1 MRRVIAG
8 LAIVLAL
15 VALGAPAQASPPK
28 SGALKPGALRSAAL
42 KPAPLKPGTFTSR
55 EGVLGWMNQY
65 RLHRD
70 PAHVP
75 DAVHAMSQLGIFKD
89 PENAGA
95 FIGFIAGVLRD
106 NAAQADQ
113 LLERMLPLPAE
124 DQWAL
129 VQAVAYSEMPGWKDL
144 LYRHR
149 ASLPTRQLMIQK
161 YLMGELPTLQQAGFR
176 EAPGTFEK
184 LGGWIGLGD
193 KDKKKVA
200 LLPTPALLDILWGY
214 YCATGSFN
222 PAISDIIALLT
233 WSKDRND
240 VDRLTLGGMAKY
252 TLAANASRDAK
263 LLAMLKSVA
272 KYYPEDA
279 KKELD
284 EVTLAAE
291 TMDLAHLRK
300 DALASI
306 DELKRKGPG
315 YKRDMSTWGQIG
327 EGALALGCIGAAAA
341 GQIEFGI
348 PCVVTGAMSSAG
360 LHYWE
365 TQ

>member
-8 LAIVLAL
+8 FAIAFVMIIMA
-15 VALGAPAQASPPK
+15 APAA
-28 SGALKPGALRSAAL
+28 G
-42 KPAPLKPGTFTSR
+42 APLKAGQFASR
-55 EGVLGWMNQY
+55 EAVLGWMNGY

-89 PENAGA
+89 AENSGA
-95 FIGFIAGVLRD
+95 FIGFIAGVLHD
-106 NAAQADQ
+106 NPAQASV
-113 LLERMLPLPAE
+113 LLDRMLPLPPE

-129 VQAVAYSEMPGWKDL
+129 VQAIAYSELPGWKDL
-144 LYRHR
+144 LYRYR
-149 ASLPTRQLMIQK
+149 GQLQARHLMVEK
-161 YLMGELPTLQQAGFR
+161 YLMGELPTLQQAGF
-176 EAPGTFEK
+176 EEQPGAFDK
-184 LGGWIGLGD
+184 IGGYLGLH

-222 PAISDIIALLT
+222 PAISDIIAMVS
-233 WSKDRND
+233 WAKERND
-240 VDRLTLGGMAKY
+240 VDKLTLGGMAKY

-272 KYYPEDA
+272 QYYPKET

-291 TMDLAHLRK
+291 TMDLAKLRK

-306 DELKRKGPG
+306 DDLKRKGPG
-315 YKRDMSTWGQIG
+315 YKRDVSMWGQIG
-327 EGALALGCIGAAAA
+327 EGALALGCIGAAAV
-341 GQIEFGI
+341 GQVEFGI
-348 PCVVTGAMSSAG
+348 PCVVGGAVGSAG
-360 LHYWE
+360 LHYWD
-365 TQ
+365 TQN

>member
-1 MRRVIAG
+1 
-8 LAIVLAL
+8 
-15 VALGAPAQASPPK
+15 
-28 SGALKPGALRSAAL
+28 
-42 KPAPLKPGTFTSR
+42 
-55 EGVLGWMNQY
+55 MNQY

-75 DAVHAMSQLGIFKD
+75 DAVHAMSQLGVFKD

-95 FIGFIAGVLRD
+95 FVGFIAGVLRD
-106 NAAQADQ
+106 NTAQADR
-113 LLERMLPLPAE
+113 LLERMLPMPPE
-124 DQWAL
+124 DEWAL
-129 VQAVAYSEMPGWKDL
+129 VQAVAYSEMPGCKDL

-161 YLMGELPTLQQAGFR
+161 YLMGELPTLRQAGF
-176 EAPGTFEK
+176 EQAPGTFDK
-184 LGGWIGLGD
+184 IGGWIGLGD

-214 YCATGSFN
+214 YCATGAFN
-222 PAISDIIALLT
+222 PAISDIVALLS
-233 WSKDRND
+233 WSRDRND
-240 VDRLTLGGMAKY
+240 VDKLTLGGMAKY
-252 TLAANASRDAK
+252 TLAANASRDAR

-272 KYYPEDA
+272 KYYPNDV

-291 TMDLAHLRK
+291 TMDLAKLRK

-315 YKRDMSTWGQIG
+315 YKRDVSMWGQIG
-327 EGALALGCIGAAAA
+327 QGALALGCIGAAAA
-341 GQIEFGI
+341 GQVEFGI
-348 PCVVTGAMSSAG
+348 PCVVTGAASSAG
-360 LHYWE
+360 LHYFDS
-365 TQ
+365 Q

>member
-15 VALGAPAQASPPK
+15 VALGAPAQAAPPK